1 MGLVVLLTAL
11 LAAVAAPARAAAP
24 TSTATDVWAG
34 VGTGIVVYD
43 RQTGTFTEQHNA
55 HERFRSASVVKL
67 LIAIDHLW
75 NRGPGYTLPADD
87 RARLDL
93 MLRASDDAAAT
104 HYWQQDG
111 GPAIVGRMV
120 TRLTLTDTAGPPPGY
135 EGTWGYTA
143 MSAADTVKIYRWL
156 LERAPAGL
164 RDIVMGNLRAST
176 RCGTDGFDQRF
187 GIPSVFA
194 QPWAVKQGWSGFG
207 RTGQCGATAAGA
219 PRQTTAG
226 EAAGVELARPALHT
240 TGTVGAGDRT
250 VVAVFTLHPQGTS
263 FDSAYAT
270 VNRVVGSLTVPGAVP
285 ASGG

>member
-1 MGLVVLLTAL
+1 MA
-11 LAAVAAPARAAAP
+11 
-24 TSTATDVWAG
+24 
-34 VGTGIVVYD
+34 VYD
-43 RQTGTFTEQHNA
+43 RQTGTFTEQRNA

-87 RARLDL
+87 RARLDA

-104 HYWQQDG
+104 YYWGQNG

-120 TRLTLTDTAGPPPGY
+120 SRLALTDTAGPPPGS
-135 EGTWGYTA
+135 ERIWGYTA
-143 MSAADTVKIYRWL
+143 MSAADTVQIYRWL

-207 RTGQCGATAAGA
+207 SRGPCGATSAAPA
-219 PRQTTAG
+219 VREAASVD
-226 EAAGVELARPALHT
+226 AAGVELARPALHT

-250 VVAVFTLHPQGTS
+250 VVAVFTLHPEGTS

-270 VNRVVGSLTVPGAVP
+270 INRVVRSLTVPGATP
-285 ASGG
+285 LPGG